1 MDAEARRAR
10 EQMKKLPFKEKLKNF
25 WFYYKIHTFAAI
37 LIFLI
42 FGTSVVQCINQVDY
56 DLQVMYFGCR
66 QIDPKRT
73 AAMEEFI
80 ASKSVDV
87 TGNDKVD
94 TILSVFVGDIHAEQQ
109 TGETMAMLVKLQ
121 AEIVSNINPAFIM
134 DEAFKNF
141 LVYGYE
147 GAYDK
152 IIDLSLVPE
161 LREKLKLKDDE
172 KLYWVSL
179 AKGGNYKAPSSGKD
193 SFDNAEI
200 IEKWLEERIEE

>member
-25 WFYYKIHTFAAI
+25 WFYYKIHTAVAI
-37 LIFLI
+37 LAILV

-56 DLQVMYFGCR
+56 DLQVMYFGCQ

-73 AAMEEFI
+73 AAIEEFL
-80 ASKSVDV
+80 ASKSIDV
-87 TGNDKVD
+87 TGNERVD
-94 TILSVFVGDIHAEQQ
+94 TMLSVFVGDIHAEVKS
-109 TGETMAMLVKLQ
+109 GETMAMLVKLQ

-134 DEAFKNF
+134 DEAYKNF
-141 LVYGYE
+141 VVYGYE

-161 LREKLKLKDDE
+161 MREKLNLKDGE

-179 AKGGNYKAPSSGKD
+179 AKGENYKAPARGKD

-200 IEKWLEERIEE
+200 IEKWLEENIQ